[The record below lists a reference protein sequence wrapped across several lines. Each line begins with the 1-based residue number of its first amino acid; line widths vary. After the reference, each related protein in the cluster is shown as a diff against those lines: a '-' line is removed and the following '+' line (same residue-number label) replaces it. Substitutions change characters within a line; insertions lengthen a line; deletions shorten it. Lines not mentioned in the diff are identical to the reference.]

1 MIGHVLFKDS
11 TSNNFLVRIKGQ
23 VLSFIHYNPLF
34 RRILTMIIIIDIIV
48 LSIDNYPLSKKY
60 TYIIETIDFTI
71 FLLFCVELLLKSLSY
86 GIKIYF
92 KNPFN
97 CLNFILI
104 LMNSIQ
110 YIYETT
116 LVWDYYSFE
125 AFALKTTPSA
135 AFIKPAKAF
144 RVFEVMYY
152 SRFFASFSILFKA
165 FIYSLTKMKFFLI
178 NTVFLILMLGLIGKE
193 LFAYKVRV
201 ESTHHWKLSDDL
213 YFFFNIFFLIVF
225 LVKQEINLL

>member
-1 MIGHVLFKDS
+1 
-11 TSNNFLVRIKGQ
+11 
-23 VLSFIHYNPLF
+23 
-34 RRILTMIIIIDIIV
+34 MIIIIDIIV

-213 YFFFNIFFLIVF
+213 YFFFQYFFSYSIFSKTGNK
-225 LVKQEINLL
+225 LVVNYDTNGEAVTAVILALYNEEWHLPMYYLYMDL